1 MNKRQTDAQARA
13 GAADAEDRITTV
25 RPLRP
30 EPLLA
35 TLVEQQVDFIVVG
48 GYAVAAHGVVRATK
62 DIDIC
67 PDPSEQ
73 NLTRL
78 TAALEELDARAIGL
92 DAFEG
97 EFDLKPDLDGLK
109 MGGNWTLITKHG
121 RLDVMQAFNFEGKAS
136 EEGCFRDLT
145 PHAVERDFLG
155 HRVRFCSYDDL
166 LRMKRAA
173 GRPQDKVDVESLKS
187 ARAEL

>member
-1 MNKRQTDAQARA
+1 MNGDEAHRPSRPV
-13 GAADAEDRITTV
+13 AANAEDRIAAV
-25 RPLRP
+25 RPFRP
-30 EPLLA
+30 EPLLSA
-35 TLVEQQVDFIVVG
+35 LVEHEVEFIVVG

-62 DIDIC
+62 DVDIC
-67 PDPSEQ
+67 PDPDDE
-73 NLTRL
+73 NLARL
-78 TAALEELDARAIGL
+78 AAALEELDAKPIGL
-92 DAFEG
+92 DEFEG

-121 RLDVMQAFNFEGKAS
+121 RLDVMQTFSFENGVGG
-136 EEGCFRDLT
+136 EGSYRELA

-173 GRPQDKVDVESLKS
+173 GRAQDKIDVESLKS